1 VPAGI
6 GYYTVTTSYTGRY
19 RLPRTVTNGYTFN
32 IASDILYDFTLI
44 KYNKFGY
51 NESELKTVTIAYIIA
66 AIK

>member
-1 VPAGI
+1 MPAGI
-6 GYYTVTTSYTGRY
+6 GCYIVAASYTGRR
-19 RLPRTVTNGYTFN
+19 RLPRTITNRYTLN

>member
-1 VPAGI
+1 MLAGI
-6 GYYTVTTSYTGRY
+6 SNYIVAASYTSRR
-19 RLPRTVTNGYTFN
+19 RLLRTVTNGCTLN

>member
-1 VPAGI
+1 MPASI
-6 GYYTVTTSYTGRY
+6 GYYTVAASYTGRR
-19 RLPRTVTNGYTFN
+19 RLLRTITNRYTLN

-51 NESELKTVTIAYIIA
+51 NESEPKTVTITYIIA